1 MDIGSALALSQDY
14 GRTFNFTTSL
24 NSGSLTVL
32 NKTNVANAV
41 GIVLTSAFLAGTLVY
56 TLEETRAAGS
66 KLSNRLDSLFSWTNL
81 NEEQQE
87 SDSDYETPTEPSNNQ
102 ANRRRKK
109 KKVDHS
115 CQDCETY
122 CTNKYYYGSADHP
135 YDYHMSYTKRYVD
148 TFSFFALI
156 ASLHTAVSRSTWWRI
171 RCNFSTLQSRLL
183 AKEVFPALS

>member
-66 KLSNRLDSLFSWTNL
+66 KLSNRLDSLFKTSWTNL
-81 NEEQQE
+81 DDLQE
-87 SDSDYETPTEPSNNQ
+87 SQDYETATEPSKNQ
-102 ANRRRKK
+102 ANRRSRKK

-156 ASLHTAVSRSTWWRI
+156 ASLHTAVSRST
-171 RCNFSTLQSRLL
+171 
-183 AKEVFPALS
+183 